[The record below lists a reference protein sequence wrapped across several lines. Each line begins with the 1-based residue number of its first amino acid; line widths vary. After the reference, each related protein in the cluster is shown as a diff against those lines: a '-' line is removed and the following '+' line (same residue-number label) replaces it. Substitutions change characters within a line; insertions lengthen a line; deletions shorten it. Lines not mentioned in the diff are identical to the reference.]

1 MLSIGGDSGKLQGF
15 RGKNKKGGNC
25 PVAEAEVTL
34 KNSSLPIKLV
44 LGGLQLLVP
53 FILCFNLWA
62 TIAIFTA
69 VTAGQIQMGPASVV
83 VFIELLV
90 FCANIWAVM
99 VLSDQTVFINRDGI
113 SLPFT
118 ICPSLKGRVDRPWA
132 LLKDVKYFAAA
143 GGRLVLFFKEGKPAE
158 FKLAKLS
165 EQELN
170 QLLVAIDVWG
180 GGNDRYPAVTEL
192 RDQLSI
198 ASGDMKRLGYTEM
211 WEDEL
216 ARRFGATNFV
226 PLEPGHLLRSGDLK
240 VIRQLA
246 FGGLSAIYLVKDK
259 MRTSYVVKEAV
270 VPAESNSA
278 MRKRADEF
286 FRREADILS
295 KLTHPQIAKVFD
307 HFIENDRNYL
317 LLEYLP
323 GKDLRRYVKDEGAQ
337 EESTVVSWALQI
349 AELLNHLHSQSVPI
363 LHRDLSPDNLILKED
378 GTVALIDFG
387 AANEFA
393 GTATGTMIGKH
404 SYIAAEQLRGKASMR
419 SDIYAFGCTLAFLLT
434 GQDPDALSVSHPR
447 SMNSNVSEDL
457 DAIVA
462 RCTQLDEKDRYQ
474 SAQEVY
480 RALDQLSKKY
490 TIAASTQSRSQ
501 VARNE

>member
-1 MLSIGGDSGKLQGF
+1 M
-15 RGKNKKGGNC
+15 
-25 PVAEAEVTL
+25 AEAEVTL
-34 KNSSLPIKLV
+34 KNRSIPIKFL
-44 LGGLQLLVP
+44 LGGLQVVLPIIVLFSFWSTLV
-53 FILCFNLWA
+53 
-62 TIAIFTA
+62 IAFA
-69 VTAGQIQMGPASVV
+69 VMEGKIQMGPASIVTLA
-83 VFIELLV
+83 ELLSIV
-90 FCANIWAVM
+90 ANIWSIM

-118 ICPSLKGRVDRPWA
+118 ICPSIKGRLDRPWSA
-132 LLKDVKYFAAA
+132 LRDVRYIQS
-143 GGRLVLFFKEGKPAE
+143 GGGKLVLFFNEGKPAQ
-158 FKLAKLS
+158 FKLSRLTD
-165 EQELN
+165 QEVN

-180 GGNDRYPAVTEL
+180 GGSDKYPAITEL

-198 ASGDMKRLGYTEM
+198 ASGGTGRSNIGYTEI

-226 PLEPGHLLRSGDLK
+226 PLEPGHKLREGDLT
-240 VIRQLA
+240 VVRQLA
-246 FGGLSAIYLVKDK
+246 FGGLSAIYLVKDGSK
-259 MRTSYVVKEAV
+259 KSFVVKEAV
-270 VPAESNSA
+270 VPADSNSA
-278 MRKRADEF
+278 MHRKADEF

-295 KLTHPQIAKVFD
+295 KLSHPQIAKVFD

-323 GKDLRRYVKDEGAQ
+323 GKDLRRFVKDNGAQ
-337 EESTVVSWALQI
+337 DESKVVFWALEI
-349 AELLNHLHSQSVPI
+349 VDLLNHLHSQSTPI

-404 SYIAAEQLRGKASMR
+404 SYIAAEQLRGKASVR

-434 GQDPDALSVSHPR
+434 GQDPEALSVSHPR
-447 SMNSNVSEDL
+447 SVNSNVGETL
-457 DAIVA
+457 DAIIA

-474 SAQEVY
+474 SAAE
-480 RALDQLSKKY
+480 LFHDLEKLSKNFVITEPVPKEVRVEE
-490 TIAASTQSRSQ
+490 RSK
-501 VARNE
+501 R

>member
-1 MLSIGGDSGKLQGF
+1 M
-15 RGKNKKGGNC
+15 
-25 PVAEAEVTL
+25 AEAEVTL
-34 KNSSLPIKLV
+34 KNSSLPIRVV
-44 LGGLQLLVP
+44 LGGLQLLLP

-62 TIAIFTA
+62 SIALMSA
-69 VTAGQIQMGPASVV
+69 VTLGHIQMGPATVV
-83 VFIELLV
+83 VFIELLIFV
-90 FCANIWAVM
+90 ANIWAIM

-118 ICPSLKGRVDRPWA
+118 ICPSLKGRVDRPWS
-132 LLKDVKYFAAA
+132 LLKDVKYFSGG
-143 GGRLVLFFKEGKPAE
+143 GGRLVLFFKEGKPAT
-158 FKLAKLS
+158 FKLSRLT

-180 GGNDRYPAVTEL
+180 GGSDKYPAVTEL

-226 PLEPGHLLRSGDLK
+226 PLEPGHLLRNGDLK
-240 VIRQLA
+240 IVRQLA
-246 FGGLSAIYLVKDK
+246 FGGLSAIYLVKDHTRK
-259 MRTSYVVKEAV
+259 SYVVKEAV
-270 VPAESNSA
+270 VPAESNSE

-295 KLTHPQIAKVFD
+295 KLSHPQIAKVFD

-323 GKDLRRYVKDEGAQ
+323 GKDLRRYIKDEGAQ
-337 EESTVVSWALQI
+337 EESTVISWALQI
-349 AELLNHLHSQSVPI
+349 ADLLQHLHSQNTPI
-363 LHRDLSPDNLILKED
+363 LHRDLSPDNLILKDD

-419 SDIYAFGCTLAFLLT
+419 SDVYAFGCTLAFLLT

-447 SMNSNVSEDL
+447 ATNESVSEEL
-457 DAIVA
+457 DAVIA

-474 SAQEVY
+474 SAEEVY
-480 RALDQLSKKY
+480 LALDELSQKY
-490 TIAASTQSRSQ
+490 TIAASTTLRTS
-501 VARNE
+501 VFDYE